1 MKSGKEIHLTEKKCK
16 LQSDN
21 FTLLFENIQYAQ
33 KRKERRKK
41 VLEIIKK
48 SQKLSTSKNVEISKK
63 GVIHQVIHIIHRKK
77 EKNIGL
83 HSKNKNGCFV
93 NK

>member
-33 KRKERRKK
+33 KKK
-41 VLEIIKK
+41 RTSKKSAGNYKK

-63 GVIHQVIHIIHRKK
+63 RSYTPSYTHYPQKK
-77 EKNIGL
+77 GEKYR
-83 HSKNKNGCFV
+83 FT
-93 NK
+93 

>member
-1 MKSGKEIHLTEKKCK
+1 MKSGKKIHLTEKKCK

-41 VLEIIKK
+41 VLEFIKSPK
-48 SQKLSTSKNVEISKK
+48 SYPHRKMWKYRKK

-83 HSKNKNGCFV
+83 HSKK
-93 NK
+93 